1 MIAYNEDSR
10 VIYIEDSRRCP
21 ECGGVIW
28 SYGDMDYDP
37 SDSEYCG
44 TDGCPY
50 TSNQYMTW
58 DDIKEVCIHE

>member
-1 MIAYNEDSR
+1 MLAYNEEGR
-10 VIYIEDSRRCP
+10 VIYIEDTRRCP

-28 SYGDMDYDP
+28 SYNDMSYDP
-37 SDSEYCG
+37 TDSEYCG

-58 DDIKEVCIHE
+58 EDMKEMGIHE